1 MIGKAEWLVGSRVNK
16 GQLVKQLVAGKY
28 GPISAT
34 TIVEWYDSH
43 KVQPIA
49 GASMG
54 PPDPRTVGSMPVE
67 TTAAPNVANEAIA
80 QPDVVANTTQVVMTL
95 EMFREFTVQS
105 AFCGIHKCVFLT
117 CIYVY
122 DRR

>member
-1 MIGKAEWLVGSRVNK
+1 MMIGKAEWLVGSKVNK

-28 GPISAT
+28 GPVPAT
-34 TIVEWYDSH
+34 TIVDWYESH

-54 PPDPRTVGSMPVE
+54 PPDPRAVDSMPVE
-67 TTAAPNVANEAIA
+67 TTAAPDVANKAIA
-80 QPDVVANTTQVVMTL
+80 QPDVVANTTQVVLSM
-95 EMFREFTVQS
+95 EMFTVQS
-105 AFCGIHKCVFLT
+105 AFGGIHKCVFLT